1 MIIKLL
7 APLCEPGSVIHGNGL
22 AHNPVIN
29 PGVVHKLP
37 RTVAVD
43 SAAALKELTD
53 EAGAVE
59 HDNVGGYPFDSKRG
73 VLAIRLGSGTIA
85 EEGET
90 LVDLE
95 EVAQAE
101 MPAGAWRK

>member
-1 MIIKLL
+1 MIVKLL
-7 APLCEPGSVIHGNGL
+7 APLRELGSVILENRL
-22 AHNPVIN
+22 AHIPAIN

-37 RTVAVD
+37 GTVVVD
-43 SAAALKELTD
+43 GAAALKELAD

-59 HDNVGGYPFDSKRG
+59 HDDVEGYPFDSERS
-73 VLAIRLGSGTIA
+73 VLAVGLGPGAIA
-85 EEGET
+85 EEGEA

-101 MPAGAWRK
+101 IPAWA